1 MAARAR
7 LTVAYDK
14 REGGWSVKSSGGTTA
29 HRTKTA
35 AVGEAARIGRE
46 NGNAQVII
54 KKRDGKIESERT
66 YGKDPRRSK
75 G

>member
-1 MAARAR
+1 
-7 LTVAYDK
+7 
-14 REGGWSVKSSGGTTA
+14 VKSSGGTTA
-29 HRTKTA
+29 HRTKTE
-35 AVGEAARIGRE
+35 AVREAARVGRE